1 MLKSRVAVTAL
12 ILASAGLA
20 LAACH
25 SSTTTGLTTP
35 GDAAQGDD
43 IDLSSSY
50 NLAFFAGGPVI
61 DHADGATLEM
71 TQSSYNVHGFGNYG
85 GIGPDSGAYVALDT
99 SSVTGIDAGSL
110 IFTSAIPGVGQ
121 TVATFVLSHDSLIV
135 NVIQLGGSIQ
145 NTVWLK

>member
-1 MLKSRVAVTAL
+1 MRMARIAVVAFVLT
-12 ILASAGLA
+12 SA

-35 GDAAQGDD
+35 GDASQGDD
-43 IDLSSSY
+43 IDLSSAY
-50 NLAFFAGGPVI
+50 NLSFFAGGPAV
-61 DHADGATLEM
+61 DQADGATLAM
-71 TQSSYNVHGFGNYG
+71 TQTTYTVHGFGNYG
-85 GIGPDSGAYVALDT
+85 GLGPDSGAYVALDT
-99 SSVTGIDAGSL
+99 SSVAGVDAGSL